1 MQFIDT
7 HTHIFLENFDDDI
20 SEVYHRALEKGIDT
34 MLLPN
39 IDTDSILP
47 LKKTCQLYGKHC
59 KPMMGLH
66 PGSVNENVKT
76 DLSIIKK
83 ELDAGEYVAV
93 GEIGMDLYWDK
104 TYIKEQQFAFEQ
116 QIHWAIEK
124 NLPIVIHARE
134 AFNEIF
140 DVLDNIN
147 TTSLKGVFHCFTGG
161 KDEADKILSYGGF
174 KMGIG
179 GVLTYKNSGLD
190 KVIKD
195 VDLEHLIL
203 ETDAPFLPPT
213 PYRGKRNE
221 PAYLLL
227 VAQKLADI
235 KQVSLEEVAD
245 ITTKNAKGLFNI

>member
-1 MQFIDT
+1 
-7 HTHIFLENFDDDI
+7 
-20 SEVYHRALEKGIDT
+20 
-34 MLLPN
+34 
-39 IDTDSILP
+39 
-47 LKKTCQLYGKHC
+47 
-59 KPMMGLH
+59 MGLH